1 MLIVNYVHSNSII
14 FFSFYIKI
22 MISLSLDFGTSN
34 TCISYI
40 NNKIVNI
47 ITNQLGNYTTPSCLY
62 FDNTTDEIL
71 YGETAL
77 EKTKGGTVITNF
89 KRLFGITYTNYSQ
102 NKDLQNCFKHLHI
115 SKDKL
120 SNFCCITTLYNNTL
134 HHFTINKLVEMF
146 LSHLLNYANISNDV
160 LSNDIVITV
169 PVEFDINQRQMI
181 KTCLQNIGYNTIRIL
196 NEPTAATLAYI
207 YHNSHN
213 NTPSNILQQ
222 NGPQQNANILPQN
235 EIVLVI
241 DSGGGTTDCTLLDAD
256 YENSFFEVLKTNGD
270 KNLGGNDITNNLTT
284 YITSKITGAIS
295 VKNLQKIYKISEKT
309 KHNLSFKTDDKIFL
323 ENIDNKDMI
332 IEINRRL
339 FETINNKWF
348 NKFKLLIQ
356 DISDGVHIDK
366 IIFVGGT
373 TRIPKIKEI
382 LLECN
387 NIIICNQLNPDHT
400 VSIGGAVQASL
411 FNRDSDIDITFLDT
425 ISMSLGVETIG
436 GIMSPIISKNTVIPT
451 SRTENFLANP
461 DESESTLD
469 IHVYQGE
476 KRFVKDNLFIG
487 TLKIPCKKNTKFQIT
502 FDITSDSILVVTVRN
517 PTTTKEISMCFENYK
532 TTLDTNYTYEDD
544 FDKLNDI
551 EQSNLITAKIE
562 LTNSFELLRRIG
574 EEHLSEESEYD
585 KLEYDQL
592 LNETLYIIEN
602 YKMYDANYINDQKKH
617 FEKKWHT
624 INFVKKM

>member
-1 MLIVNYVHSNSII
+1 MGLSPSRNGWLIQTRR
-14 FFSFYIKI
+14 
-22 MISLSLDFGTSN
+22 GSN
-34 TCISYI
+34 T
-40 NNKIVNI
+40 
-47 ITNQLGNYTTPSCLY
+47 P
-62 FDNTTDEIL
+62 F
-71 YGETAL
+71 
-77 EKTKGGTVITNF
+77 
-89 KRLFGITYTNYSQ
+89 
-102 NKDLQNCFKHLHI
+102 
-115 SKDKL
+115 
-120 SNFCCITTLYNNTL
+120 
-134 HHFTINKLVEMF
+134 
-146 LSHLLNYANISNDV
+146 
-160 LSNDIVITV
+160 
-169 PVEFDINQRQMI
+169 
-181 KTCLQNIGYNTIRIL
+181 
-196 NEPTAATLAYI
+196 
-207 YHNSHN
+207 
-213 NTPSNILQQ
+213 
-222 NGPQQNANILPQN
+222 
-235 EIVLVI
+235 
-241 DSGGGTTDCTLLDAD
+241 
-256 YENSFFEVLKTNGD
+256 
-270 KNLGGNDITNNLTT
+270 
-284 YITSKITGAIS
+284 
-295 VKNLQKIYKISEKT
+295 
-309 KHNLSFKTDDKIFL
+309 
-323 ENIDNKDMI
+323 
-332 IEINRRL
+332 
-339 FETINNKWF
+339 
-348 NKFKLLIQ
+348 
-356 DISDGVHIDK
+356 
-366 IIFVGGT
+366 
-373 TRIPKIKEI
+373 
-382 LLECN
+382 
-387 NIIICNQLNPDHT
+387 IICNQLNPDHT

>member
-1 MLIVNYVHSNSII
+1 
-14 FFSFYIKI
+14 
-22 MISLSLDFGTSN
+22 MISLGLDFGTSN

-62 FDNTTDEIL
+62 FDKTTDEIL

-77 EKTKGGTVITNF
+77 EKTKGGTVVTNF
-89 KRLFGITYTNYSQ
+89 KRLFGITYINYSQ

-115 SKDKL
+115 SKDK
-120 SNFCCITTLYNNTL
+120 SSDFCCITILYNNTL
-134 HHFTINKLVEMF
+134 HHFTINKLVEMY

-207 YHNSHN
+207 YHNSQ
-213 NTPSNILQQ
+213 NTPSNNL
-222 NGPQQNANILPQN
+222 QN
-235 EIVLVI
+235 EIILVI

-284 YITSKITGAIS
+284 YIISKITGVIS

-309 KHNLSFKTDDKIFL
+309 KHNLSFKTNDKIFL

-332 IEINRRL
+332 VEINRRL
-339 FETINNKWF
+339 FETINNDWF

-356 DISDGVHIDK
+356 DISDGVQVGK

-382 LLECN
+382 LVDHFDD
-387 NIIICNQLNPDHT
+387 NIIICNRLNPDHT
-400 VSIGGAVQASL
+400 VSIGAAVQASL
-411 FNRDSDIDITFLDT
+411 FNRDSDTDIDITFLDT

-451 SRTENFLANP
+451 SKTENFLANP
-461 DESESTLD
+461 DESESTLESTLD

-476 KRFVKDNLFIG
+476 RRFVKDNLFIG
-487 TLKIPCKKNTKFQIT
+487 TLKIPCKQNTKFQIT

-517 PTTTKEISMCFENYK
+517 PTTAKEISTCFENYK

-574 EEHLSEESEYD
+574 EEHLLQNKNLGVYDKSEYD
-585 KLEYDQL
+585 KL
-592 LNETLYIIEN
+592 LNDTLYIIEN

-624 INFVKKM
+624 INFT

>member
-1 MLIVNYVHSNSII
+1 
-14 FFSFYIKI
+14 
-22 MISLSLDFGTSN
+22 MISLGLDFGTSN

-62 FDNTTDEIL
+62 FDQTTDEIL

-77 EKTKGGTVITNF
+77 EKTKGGTVVTNF
-89 KRLFGITYTNYSQ
+89 KRLFGITYINYSQ

-115 SKDKL
+115 SKDK
-120 SNFCCITTLYNNTL
+120 SSDFCCITILYNNTL
-134 HHFTINKLVEMF
+134 HHFTINKLVEMY

-207 YHNSHN
+207 YHNSQ
-213 NTPSNILQQ
+213 NTPSNNL
-222 NGPQQNANILPQN
+222 QN
-235 EIVLVI
+235 EIILVI

-256 YENSFFEVLKTNGD
+256 YENCFFEVLKTNGD

-284 YITSKITGAIS
+284 YIISKITGVIS

-309 KHNLSFKTDDKIFL
+309 KHNLSFKTNDKIFL

-332 IEINRRL
+332 VEINRRL
-339 FETINNKWF
+339 FETINNDWF

-356 DISDGVHIDK
+356 DISDEVQVGK

-382 LLECN
+382 LLDHFDD
-387 NIIICNQLNPDHT
+387 NIIICNRLNPDHT
-400 VSIGGAVQASL
+400 VSIGAAVQASL
-411 FNRDSDIDITFLDT
+411 FNRDSDTDIDITFLDT

-451 SRTENFLANP
+451 SKTENFLANP
-461 DESESTLD
+461 DESESTLESTLD

-476 KRFVKDNLFIG
+476 RRFVKDNLFIG

-517 PTTTKEISMCFENYK
+517 PTTAKEISTCFQNYK

-574 EEHLSEESEYD
+574 EEHLLQNKNLGVYDKSEYD
-585 KLEYDQL
+585 KL
-592 LNETLYIIEN
+592 LNDTLYIIEN

-624 INFVKKM
+624 INFT

>member
-1 MLIVNYVHSNSII
+1 
-14 FFSFYIKI
+14 
-22 MISLSLDFGTSN
+22 
-34 TCISYI
+34 
-40 NNKIVNI
+40 
-47 ITNQLGNYTTPSCLY
+47 
-62 FDNTTDEIL
+62 
-71 YGETAL
+71 
-77 EKTKGGTVITNF
+77 
-89 KRLFGITYTNYSQ
+89 
-102 NKDLQNCFKHLHI
+102 
-115 SKDKL
+115 
-120 SNFCCITTLYNNTL
+120 
-134 HHFTINKLVEMF
+134 
-146 LSHLLNYANISNDV
+146 
-160 LSNDIVITV
+160 
-169 PVEFDINQRQMI
+169 
-181 KTCLQNIGYNTIRIL
+181 
-196 NEPTAATLAYI
+196 
-207 YHNSHN
+207 
-213 NTPSNILQQ
+213 
-222 NGPQQNANILPQN
+222 
-235 EIVLVI
+235 
-241 DSGGGTTDCTLLDAD
+241 
-256 YENSFFEVLKTNGD
+256 
-270 KNLGGNDITNNLTT
+270 
-284 YITSKITGAIS
+284 
-295 VKNLQKIYKISEKT
+295 
-309 KHNLSFKTDDKIFL
+309 
-323 ENIDNKDMI
+323 MI

>member
-1 MLIVNYVHSNSII
+1 MYIQTLL
-14 FFSFYIKI
+14 FFSRFTSKLF
-22 MISLSLDFGTSN
+22 MISLGLDFGTSN

-62 FDNTTDEIL
+62 FDKTTDEIL

-77 EKTKGGTVITNF
+77 EKTKGGTVVTNF

-115 SKDKL
+115 SKDNN
-120 SNFCCITTLYNNTL
+120 SDYCCITILYNNTL

-146 LSHLLNYANISNDV
+146 LSHLLNYANILSNEV
-160 LSNDIVITV
+160 LSKDIVITV

-207 YHNSHN
+207 YHNSQN
-213 NTPSNILQQ
+213 NTPLN
-222 NGPQQNANILPQN
+222 NPPQN
-235 EIVLVI
+235 EIILVI

-256 YENSFFEVLKTNGD
+256 YENCFFEVLKTNGD

-284 YITSKITGAIS
+284 HIISKITSVIS
-295 VKNLQKIYKISEKT
+295 VQNLQKIYKISEKT
-309 KHNLSFKTDDKIFL
+309 KHNLSFKTDDKVFL

-332 IEINRRL
+332 IDINRRL
-339 FETINNKWF
+339 FETINNEWF

-356 DISDGVHIDK
+356 DISDGVHVDK

-382 LLECN
+382 LLDHFDD
-387 NIIICNQLNPDHT
+387 NIIICNRLNPDHT
-400 VSIGGAVQASL
+400 VSIGAAVQASL
-411 FNRDSDIDITFLDT
+411 LNQGSDTVDITFLDT

-436 GIMSPIISKNTVIPT
+436 GIMSPIISKNSIIPT
-451 SRTENFLANP
+451 SKTEYFLGNP
-461 DESESTLD
+461 DESTVTVESTVESTVN

-476 KRFVKDNLFIG
+476 RRFVKDNLFIG
-487 TLKIPCKKNTKFQIT
+487 TLKIPCREKNTKFQIT

-517 PTTTKEISMCFENYK
+517 PTTAKEISTCFENYK

-574 EEHLSEESEYD
+574 EEHLLQNKTYDKSEY
-585 KLEYDQL
+585 EHL
-592 LNETLYIIEN
+592 LNDTLYIIEN

-624 INFVKKM
+624 INFT

>member
-1 MLIVNYVHSNSII
+1 
-14 FFSFYIKI
+14 
-22 MISLSLDFGTSN
+22 MISLGLDFGTSN

-40 NNKIVNI
+40 NNKIINI

-62 FDNTTDEIL
+62 FDKTSDEIL

-77 EKTKGGTVITNF
+77 EKTKGGTVVTNF

-115 SKDKL
+115 SKDND
-120 SNFCCITTLYNNTL
+120 SNYCCITVLYNNKL

-146 LSHLLNYANISNDV
+146 LSHLLNYVKNEV
-160 LSNDIVITV
+160 LSNNIVITV

-213 NTPSNILQQ
+213 TQPE
-222 NGPQQNANILPQN
+222 N
-235 EIVLVI
+235 EKVLVI

-256 YENSFFEVLKTNGD
+256 YENCFFEVIKTNGD

-284 YITSKITGAIS
+284 YIMSKITGVIS

-309 KHNLSFKTDDKIFL
+309 KHNLSFKTHDKVFL

-332 IEINRRL
+332 IDINRRL
-339 FETINNKWF
+339 FETINNDWF
-348 NKFKLLIQ
+348 HKFKLLIQ
-356 DISDGVHIDK
+356 DISDGVCVDK

-382 LLECN
+382 LLN
-387 NIIICNQLNPDHT
+387 HFDDNIIICNRLNPDHT
-400 VSIGGAVQASL
+400 VSMGGAVQTSL
-411 FNRDSDIDITFLDT
+411 FNQTSTSDTVDITFLDT

-436 GIMSPIISKNTVIPT
+436 GIMSPIISKNSIIPT
-451 SRTENFLANP
+451 SKTEHFLANP
-461 DESESTLD
+461 DESTLESNFTLD
-469 IHVYQGE
+469 INVYQGE
-476 KRFVKDNLFIG
+476 RRFVKDNLFIG
-487 TLKIPCKKNTKFQIT
+487 TIKIPCREKNTKFQIT

-517 PTTTKEISMCFENYK
+517 PTTQKEISMCFENYK

-562 LTNSFELLRRIG
+562 LNNSFELLRRIG
-574 EEHLSEESEYD
+574 DEHLLHNRSEYED
-585 KLEYDQL
+585 L

-602 YKMYDANYINDQKKH
+602 YKMYDAKYINDQKIL

-624 INFVKKM
+624 INFVKQND